1 MEDATITQEPTQE
14 LYQQG
19 KYPSVIDTDDLVF
32 ELGKQLIGNINKE
45 KLLDNLLQKGRLLEQ
60 MAVEAKK
67 ESLEA
72 IERKA
77 ALEESNKQYI
87 VNNQKLDTALVQLRS
102 EMKALEIKLSNEVA
116 IVEDLDN
123 QHASEITDLKK
134 KHSATLKNLRK
145 EHRAAI
151 KELMD

>member
-77 ALEESNKQYI
+77 ALEESNKQYV
-87 VNNQKLDTALVQLRS
+87 VNNQKLDAALVRIRL
-102 EMKALEIKLSNEVA
+102 EMKVLNKKLSNQTITAEDVA
-116 IVEDLDN
+116 N
-123 QHASEITDLKK
+123 QHTSEITDLKK
-134 KHSATLKNLRK
+134 KHSATLRNLRK
-145 EHRAAI
+145 EHREAI
-151 KELMD
+151 EKLMD